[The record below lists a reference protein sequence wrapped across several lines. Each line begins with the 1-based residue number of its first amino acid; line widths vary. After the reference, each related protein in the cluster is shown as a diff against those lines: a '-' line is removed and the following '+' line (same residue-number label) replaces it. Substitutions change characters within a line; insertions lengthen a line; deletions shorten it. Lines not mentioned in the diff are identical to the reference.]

1 MILDIKNEGKYRQSE
16 NVIAREYGEDIYIV
30 RKQSDPSLEEDAG
43 FILEGVGKVIWT
55 LLDGTNTVQSLIEQ
69 VSLEY
74 DATEDEIA
82 VDVVDFLDQLATQGM
97 ISE

>member
-30 RKQSDPSLEEDAG
+30 RKHSDLSMEEDAG
-43 FILEGVGKVIWT
+43 FILEGVGKVIWN